1 MHRRWPLAWRE
12 PGRTCTVRRSPFLSP
27 EVFMPDSNSSPNYSW
42 LAVFAFLERMPPTQ
56 LVTRDAFEAEGA
68 ADLWNWA
75 AVQGCP
81 FADAGTW
88 QTYADLQSAKVVRE
102 MLPLWYGILA
112 MHPTRASFVA
122 LLEASSALSAF
133 ADHGY
138 REWRE
143 LVAEGAA
150 APPETHLALVPR
162 SGDWLEFLFSVT
174 QTWLAPHPG
183 QVERVTEPPRTS
195 ASQGPRARTSARR
208 PRRR

>member
-1 MHRRWPLAWRE
+1 
-12 PGRTCTVRRSPFLSP
+12 
-27 EVFMPDSNSSPNYSW
+27 MPDSNSPAEYSW
-42 LAVFAFLERMPPTQ
+42 LAVFAFLERMPPTH
-56 LVTRDAFEAEGA
+56 LVTREAFDTEGA

-75 AVQGCP
+75 ALQGCP
-81 FADAGTW
+81 CADEGTW
-88 QTYADLQSAKVVRE
+88 QTFADLQSAKVVRE

-112 MHPTRASFVA
+112 MHPTRASLVA

-138 REWRE
+138 SEWRE

-150 APPETHLALVPR
+150 GPPETHLALVPR

-183 QVERVTEPPRTS
+183 RVEPVTEPSRTS
-195 ASQGPRARTSARR
+195 TSLNPRSPASARR
-208 PRRR
+208 PRHR